1 MCWCCCWWGVF
12 FLFFFFPS
20 VLCFLQALSDPYFY
34 GLANVEDEPS
44 THPISKFEFDFER
57 RKLTK
62 DDARE
67 LIYREVLSQL
77 AILIS
82 DDLFVFL
89 LFTMILIQFEQIL
102 EYHPQMLR
110 EYLEGVDHTHFMYPR
125 FCMFYNCCSIIY
137 IYIFCYVYYLVLEH
151 ISCDSFYY
159 MFLGS

>member
-1 MCWCCCWWGVF
+1 MF
-12 FLFFFFPS
+12 FCA
-20 VLCFLQALSDPYFY
+20 VLLQALSDPYFL

-67 LIYREVLSQL
+67 LIYREVLSQI

-89 LFTMILIQFEQIL
+89 LFTMILIQFLNRSWSIIPRCCGSIL
-102 EYHPQMLR
+102 R
-110 EYLEGVDHTHFMYPR
+110 AWITHTLCIQGSTY
-125 FCMFYNCCSIIY
+125 SIIAAQSYIY
-137 IYIFCYVYYLVLEH
+137 IYNVL
-151 ISCDSFYY
+151 
-159 MFLGS
+159 